1 MGKRMYVQPVHT
13 HLHPCSLHQETYPH
27 FQVYFVIIKALNS
40 DYIFK
45 FQDYWI
51 IRRMPFGAT
60 LNELYFLM
68 VFYSSFIFSFILTE
82 ESEGIEGKDWWVRV
96 GNMLE
101 VDGGKG

>member
-1 MGKRMYVQPVHT
+1 
-13 HLHPCSLHQETYPH
+13 
-27 FQVYFVIIKALNS
+27 
-40 DYIFK
+40 
-45 FQDYWI
+45 
-51 IRRMPFGAT
+51 MPFGAT